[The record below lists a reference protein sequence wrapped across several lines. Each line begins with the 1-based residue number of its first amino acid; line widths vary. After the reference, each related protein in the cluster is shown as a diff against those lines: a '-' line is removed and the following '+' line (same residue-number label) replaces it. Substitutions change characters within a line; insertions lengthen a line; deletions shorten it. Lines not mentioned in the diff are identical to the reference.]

1 MTIMA
6 DEVAI
11 DQRLENTVKPDIRV
25 KLVPTADVTL
35 STRWKGNDR
44 LALLLLAA
52 ALVVILGT
60 GAYLALLSEG
70 AGIHRGWGRGVC
82 RRTPVAR
89 VVGRSTNLDYG

>member
-11 DQRLENTVKPDIRV
+11 DQRLENTVKPDIQV

-52 ALVVILGT
+52 ALVVIFGT
-60 GAYLALLSEG
+60 GAYWLCYQKAPG
-70 AGIHRGWGRGVC
+70 YTGWGRGVC